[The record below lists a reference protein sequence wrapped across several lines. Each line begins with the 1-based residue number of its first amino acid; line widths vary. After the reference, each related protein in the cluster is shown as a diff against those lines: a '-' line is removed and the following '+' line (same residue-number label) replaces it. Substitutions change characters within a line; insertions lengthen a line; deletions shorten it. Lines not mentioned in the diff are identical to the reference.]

1 MIRLE
6 MKNVNTILIEKQQK
20 YRLYHQVKLITINIL
35 QMKKYYLLIKTIEDQ
50 GGKQIEALKVLNL
63 SSDNRLC
70 FRNNLLGRI

>member
-6 MKNVNTILIEKQQK
+6 MKNVNTILTEKQQK

-63 SSDNRLC
+63 SSDNPLC

>member
-6 MKNVNTILIEKQQK
+6 MKNVNTILTEKQQK
-20 YRLYHQVKLITINIL
+20 YWLYHQVKLITINIL

-63 SSDNRLC
+63 SSDNPLC